1 MEDMIKVG
9 IDTFGCDHGRSGL
22 GSCLFYLTSNLK
34 PNDEDIQFE
43 LFGLEQDRFIF
54 TENNGFS
61 FQAVPLADNL
71 KAQASWHHRGGLKL
85 FSIKNS
91 YDLIIYPAVSKVFPF
106 AFTKNGI
113 AIVNSVLSNSYEK
126 MNFIFKKLFKNGL
139 SNSKIIIA
147 GTNFIKNDLIK
158 IGIPEEKIRVI
169 YNGIDHKIF
178 FPKLSSDEEIYVSPF
193 SVKRPY
199 FIYGSRLS
207 NQYKKHIELI
217 KAFEIFKK
225 KTGLPHRL
233 VLAGEDGDYSKEINN
248 AVFNSEFASDIFLT
262 GFFPHES
269 FATLYTGAEACI
281 FPAVNE
287 GIGLPIIEA
296 MASGIPVLCSD
307 SGALKEIGGHAPLY
321 FNSDKPEEIASLMEK
336 VTSDTDLRAK
346 MIDLGYIQAGKFNWN
361 KTAEE
366 LIKIIREISA

>member
-1 MEDMIKVG
+1 MIKVG

-22 GSCLFYLTSNLK
+22 GSCLFYLTSNL
-34 PNDEDIQFE
+34 PAQDEDIQFE
-43 LFGLEQDRFIF
+43 LFGSETDRFTF
-54 TENNGFS
+54 TGNNGFS
-61 FQAVPLADNL
+61 FQAVQIADNL
-71 KAQASWHHRGGLKL
+71 RAEQSWHHRGGIKI
-85 FSIKNS
+85 FVIKNA
-91 YDLIIYPAVSKVFPF
+91 YDLVIYPAVSKVFPF
-106 AFTKNGI
+106 TFIKNGI
-113 AIVNSVLSNSYEK
+113 ALVNTVLSASIEK
-126 MNFIFKKLFKNGL
+126 MNFVHKKLLKHGL
-139 SNSKIIIA
+139 SKVKLIIA
-147 GTNFIKNDLIK
+147 GTEYIKNDLTK
-158 IGIPEEKIRVI
+158 LGIPEEKIRVI

-178 FPKLSSDEEIYVSPF
+178 FPKLSADEEVYVSPF

-248 AVFNSEFASDIFLT
+248 AVFNSEFASDIFIT

-269 FATLYTGAEACI
+269 FATLYSGAEACI

-336 VTSDTDLRAK
+336 ITSDADLKAK
-346 MIDLGYIQAGKFNWN
+346 MIDLGHIQAGKFNWN